1 MIQNWYEIHKIWS
14 QWFILLKT
22 LYNLSSIIYYFR
34 FLIFKNYNAI
44 HNVLTRKL
52 RMPPSTHLCFSAQ
65 YVFSQRSVFDSSRAL
80 KFSIH
85 TSLHKLF
92 CLLLLRTE
100 DGPKHCCRKSI
111 GNSINA
117 QMRND
122 HGGCEFLILPS
133 IKRIRAHSMKYLQA
147 FFSRVK

>member
-1 MIQNWYEIHKIWS
+1 M
-14 QWFILLKT
+14 
-22 LYNLSSIIYYFR
+22 
-34 FLIFKNYNAI
+34 IFKNYNAI

-133 IKRIRAHSMKYLQA
+133 IKRVRAHSMKHYSFKIKIYLIDSKLVWDPQNLEPMIYI
-147 FFSRVK
+147 VENTL